1 MADEESPDLTLNG
14 AHTRAAD
21 AREARA
27 GAERVLVD
35 DSMAEL
41 AALIGGQGEAGE
53 QLSLPVEDDDEG
65 PLFAGPVR
73 HVADQLAARGGR
85 GRPKGSKN
93 RANQLF
99 RDYLLSKG
107 YRHPG
112 LNLADLAN
120 ANPELLA
127 RELCCEH
134 VEAMQLIVKANAEL
148 LPYFESRRPQEVNVS
163 TQSLGVLVVRTSGA
177 AADDG
182 AKRIDLTGGAGVDAA
197 STKSST

>member
-1 MADEESPDLTLNG
+1 MADDEGADLTLDG
-14 AHTRAAD
+14 AHTRAAA

-53 QLSLPVEDDDEG
+53 QLSLPVADDDEG
-65 PLFAGPVR
+65 PLFAGPVK

-99 RDYLLSKG
+99 RDYITARG

-120 ANPELLA
+120 ANPAQLA
-127 RELCCEH
+127 RELSCGRA
-134 VEAMQLIVKANAEL
+134 EAMHLIVRANVEL